1 MIAPGPCRQAGS
13 NLARTSPHAP
23 PSGTAPTQGGATH
36 TTLDLAAAA
45 PGFDALE
52 PHREDGARAGIN
64 RLRQAAERTEAH
76 ALLKALDT
84 DAGAAFFAF
93 LFGNSP
99 HLTALLLRDVAFTET
114 LVTTSPDAIEAAIT
128 DALTQ
133 ADPCMERDAL
143 MRLLRVE
150 RNRVAV
156 MAGICDCFG
165 IWDVMHCARLL
176 SDMADHGTRLAVS
189 HLLWQSVERGEL
201 EASEQDAWGYFAL
214 AMGKHGSRELNYS
227 SDIDLIVLYD
237 PDRCRYQGR
246 RPLREHFARLTR
258 DLIGLLETRTADG
271 YVFRTDLRLRPNP
284 SSTPPAVAVDFALD
298 YYQRMG
304 RTWERAAMIKA
315 RPVAGDIAAGQQ
327 FLERLAP
334 FVWDEA
340 LDFRSVEEI
349 RSMSEQIHDFH
360 GHGDIKLGGWN
371 VKLGRGGIREIEFF
385 VHMHQLAHGGLS
397 PRLRGAGVLPML
409 ATLERDHH
417 ILPSEAETLKNAY
430 LLLRRVEHRLQ
441 MTNDNQTQTLPS
453 TDDGVAHIARF
464 MGTSVD
470 ELGQRL
476 GAAAREAHTLYLA
489 RFNVPEREHDI
500 AESVLTG
507 PEGLPDVSERL
518 GASGFQDTQGA
529 FETLRGWAEG
539 RHPATASEAVREVIR
554 AVMHDLV
561 EALGKTPDP
570 DRALARLDG
579 FLAALPEDIGFFAM
593 LRANT
598 WLSSL
603 IAVVMGGAP
612 RIADRLAANPRLLQ
626 AVLDPSFFLPIP
638 DRPGLME
645 ELRERLGALQPFR
658 GRVDRLARWAEDRR
672 FQVDVQ
678 TLQQLVTPLEA
689 SASRCHVAEA
699 VIETLLTDLLADSA
713 RHKGTQTPACAIVAF
728 GDLGGEDMIFGSGLD
743 LLFVADTDDAQV
755 IARMARRFGAAL
767 RRNAGA
773 GRMYDANVA
782 TATLAALQ
790 ADPTGH
796 AAAEAD
802 ETAGWVALGQAR
814 VICGDLTVAE
824 QAETALRGALEHP
837 RQAAPLRQAIT
848 ALRQQAA
855 NPSAT
860 DPFAVGQASG
870 GVPELGLLA
879 SHLQLSHAPDAP
891 DALARGLGPAAKFDA
906 LRQVGT
912 LPEAEATAL
921 ADAYRLQRAVQDFL
935 SLTLA
940 EAAERPVATA
950 PPALKERLAQAFEC
964 DAFEALEQR
973 LRDAQAAA
981 VDAWRRHLDA
991 A

>member
-1 MIAPGPCRQAGS
+1 MEGS
-13 NLARTSPHAP
+13 NLARQ
-23 PSGTAPTQGGATH
+23 TAGS
-36 TTLDLAAAA
+36 TLALAAAT

-52 PHREDGARAGIN
+52 PHREDGAKAGIN
-64 RLRQAAERTEAH
+64 RLRQAAERTEAN
-76 ALLKALDT
+76 ALLEALDT
-84 DAGAAFFAF
+84 GAGATFFAF

-99 HLTALLLRDVAFTET
+99 HLTALLLRDVAFTEA
-114 LVTTSPDAIEAAIT
+114 LVTTPPDVLESGIT
-128 DALTQ
+128 DALRQ
-133 ADPCMERDAL
+133 ADPRMDKDAL
-143 MRLLRVE
+143 MRLLRVQ

-156 MAGICDCFG
+156 MAGLCDCFG

-176 SDMADHGTRLAVS
+176 SDIADHGTRLAVS

-201 EASEQDAWGYFAL
+201 EAPEQDAWGYFAL

-237 PDRCRYQGR
+237 PERCRYQGR

-258 DLIGLLETRTADG
+258 DLIALMETRTADG

-315 RPVAGDIAAGQQ
+315 RPVAGDIEAGEQ
-327 FLERLAP
+327 FMERLAP

-360 GHGDIKLGGWN
+360 GHGEIKLGGWN

-409 ATLERDHH
+409 ATLEEEHH
-417 ILPSEAETLKNAY
+417 ILPSEAATLRDAY

-441 MTNDNQTQTLPS
+441 MTNDNQTQTLP
-453 TDDGVAHIARF
+453 TADDGVAHIARF

-476 GAAAREAHTLYLA
+476 GAAAREAHALYLA

-507 PEGLPDVSERL
+507 PEGLPDVAERL
-518 GASGFQDTQGA
+518 QASGFQDTQGA
-529 FETLRGWAEG
+529 FEALRGWAEG
-539 RHPATASEAVREVIR
+539 RHPATASDEVREIIR

-598 WLSSL
+598 WLANL

-626 AVLDPSFFLPIP
+626 AVLDPSFFLPIA

-645 ELRERLGALQPFR
+645 ELRERIGTRQPFR
-658 GRVDRLARWAEDRR
+658 GRVDRLGRWAEDRR

-699 VIETLLTDLLADSA
+699 AIETLFTDLLADFA
-713 RHKGTQTPACAIVAF
+713 RRTGAETPACAIVAF
-728 GDLGGEDMIFGSGLD
+728 GELGAQDMIFGSGLD
-743 LLFVADTDDAQV
+743 LLFVADTSDDRA

-767 RRNAGA
+767 GRNVGA
-773 GRMYDANVA
+773 GRMYDADVA
-782 TATLAALQ
+782 TATVPALQSDPAGHTGAAAL
-790 ADPTGH
+790 D
-796 AAAEAD
+796 EA
-802 ETAGWVALGQAR
+802 AGWAALGRGR
-814 VICGDLTVAE
+814 VICGDAGVVE
-824 QAETALRGALEHP
+824 QAAAALRRALEGT
-837 RQAAPLRQAIT
+837 RQAAPLREAIN
-848 ALRQQAA
+848 ALRGRQIADPR
-855 NPSAT
+855 PS
-860 DPFAVGQASG
+860 DPFAVGQTSG
-870 GVPELGLLA
+870 GVLELGLLA
-879 SHLQLSHAPDAP
+879 SYLQLSHAPDAP
-891 DALARGLGPAAKFDA
+891 DALARGLGAAATFDA
-906 LRQVGT
+906 LAQLGA
-912 LPEAEATAL
+912 LPETEASAL

-935 SLTLA
+935 RLTLA
-940 EAAERPVATA
+940 EASDKPVATA

-964 DAFEALEQR
+964 DAFETLEQR
-973 LRDAQAAA
+973 LRDAQTVAA
-981 VDAWRRHLDA
+981 DAWRRHLD
-991 A
+991 